1 MRKLI
6 VMSLILLAAYFSY
19 CQDNFENIELHAEI
33 TSVQPMTGIVFWS
46 NSSNNN
52 TDAISLEFSYMLF
65 SEVVKDSGVYVW
77 DKVEEKL
84 NDIASRN
91 HQAIFRFRY
100 VYPGYKTSVPAY
112 ILNRNDY
119 NETVGLSE
127 GRTTYFPDWENEEL
141 MRFTLEFYKEFSARY
156 DNDPRL
162 AFIQVGF
169 GLWGEYHIYDGPFV
183 LGKTFPSK
191 AFQEQFFYNL
201 DSCFENIPWSIS
213 IDAADDTYSPFESHP
228 ELKDLK
234 FGLFDD
240 SFMHSSHSGY
250 NTTCWNFFDRN
261 RYQSSP
267 GGGEF
272 SYYSNYDQAH
282 VLDYPDGPYGK
293 PFETFARDFHISYMI
308 GNDQP
313 NYQSMERIKEASMAS
328 GYRFKIV
335 SLKTTTDSS
344 VFEILNFG
352 VAPIYYD
359 AYIAVNGVKSSE
371 SLKYLAPGQT
381 KVFSVPAGAKNAEI
395 TIESEKLV
403 PGQKIEF
410 YGTQELP
417 TTSIKKKEINSGFNI
432 YPNPVNAGTIYIELD
447 NFNENEDISLYVYNV
462 MGQQIEHKTI
472 RQVDVNSKVSLSTR
486 KWESGVYFIKTQG
499 KRMQQ
504 TTKIIIEQI

>member
-1 MRKLI
+1 MRKLKI
-6 VMSLILLAAYFSY
+6 MCFILLVANYSY
-19 CQDNFENIELHAEI
+19 CQENFENIDLHTEI
-33 TSVQPMTGIVFWS
+33 TKVQPMTGIVFWS
-46 NSSNNN
+46 NSGNNN
-52 TDAISLEFSYMLF
+52 TEAISLEFSYMLF
-65 SEVVKDSGVYVW
+65 NEVVIDSGVYVW

-112 ILNRNDY
+112 ILNRTDY
-119 NETVGLSE
+119 KETVGLSE
-127 GRTTYFPDWENEEL
+127 GRTTYFPDWENKEL
-141 MRFTLEFYKEFSARY
+141 MRFTLEFYKKFSARY

-201 DSCFENIPWSIS
+201 DTCFVNIPWSIS
-213 IDAADDTYSPFESHP
+213 IDAADDTYSPFETQP
-228 ELKDLK
+228 ELKGLK

-240 SFMHSSHSGY
+240 SFMHSTHSGY

-267 GGGEF
+267 AGGEF

-293 PFETFARDFHISYMI
+293 PFETFARDFHITYMI

-313 NYQSMERIKEASMAS
+313 KYQSMERIKEASMAS
-328 GYRFKIV
+328 GYRFKLV
-335 SLKTTTDSS
+335 SIKTKDDSTI
-344 VFEILNFG
+344 FEILNYG

-359 AYIAVNGVKSSE
+359 AYIAVDGIKANE
-371 SLKYLAPGQT
+371 TLKFLAPGET
-381 KVFSVPAGAKNAEI
+381 KLYTVAANAKGAQI
-395 TIESEKLV
+395 SIECDKLV

-417 TTSIKKKEINSGFNI
+417 TTSVKKKEVNSNFNI
-432 YPNPVNAGTIYIELD
+432 YPNPVNAGIIYIEFD
-447 NFNENEDISLYVYNV
+447 NYKENDDVSLYVYNV
-462 MGQQIEHKTI
+462 MGQQIEHKI
-472 RQVDVNSKVSLSTR
+472 LKQVNINSKVSLPIR
-486 KWESGVYFIKTQG
+486 KWESGVYFIRIQG
-499 KRMQQ
+499 KLMQQ
-504 TTKIIIEQI
+504 TTKFIVE